1 MENQYKNF
9 ILSRKS
15 VPTRKKKN
23 KKLFSYLDRK
33 IFSLDKKVKETF
45 LELDKEVVLT
55 QEKIALIVL
64 SFGKKS
70 YPD

>member
-1 MENQYKNF
+1 MFLLE
-9 ILSRKS
+9 
-15 VPTRKKKN
+15 KKKN
-23 KKLFSYLDRK
+23 KKLFSYHDRK

-64 SFGKKS
+64 SFGKKR